1 MALGRVPKKKPEL
14 IPIRLKKN
22 DLVEV
27 ISGKEKG
34 KTGKILK
41 VIRDKNQVLVEKV
54 NMIKRHTRPS
64 PTTGQGGIIEKE
76 APLIVCKVM
85 LICPKCATASR
96 FRLTVTGEGKKARVC
111 RKCKELIDA

>member
-1 MALGRVPKKKPEL
+1 MPRVAKPKVEPVRV
-14 IPIRLKKN
+14 RLKKN

-27 ISGKEKG
+27 ITGKERG

-41 VIRDKNQVLVEKV
+41 VLREKNLVLVEKV

-64 PTTGQGGIIEKE
+64 PTSGQGGIIEKE
-76 APLIVCKVM
+76 APLQVSKVM

-96 FRLTVTGEGKKARVC
+96 FRLTVTAEGKKARVC
-111 RKCKELIDA
+111 RKCKELIDG